1 MGTMQIAKT
10 LVSWPMI
17 SGVDNSATQIQNDSQ
32 ELHSQVLSAVCIF
45 FVLYPITYD
54 VYIYISFF
62 FAGAF
67 DDSGGSGDSS
77 WETNLCASQQR
88 GERAAH

>member
-1 MGTMQIAKT
+1 MVATMQIAKT

-17 SGVDNSATQIQNDSQ
+17 SGVDNFATQIQNDSE
-32 ELHSQVLSAVCIF
+32 ELHSQVLLSAVCIF
-45 FVLYPITYD
+45 LLYCIPLC
-54 VYIYISFF
+54 ISFI

>member
-17 SGVDNSATQIQNDSQ
+17 SGVDNSATQIQNDSE
-32 ELHSQVLSAVCIF
+32 ELHSQVLSVICIF
-45 FVLYPITYD
+45 LLYCIPLR
-54 VYIYISFF
+54 ISFI

-77 WETNLCASQQR
+77 WETKLCASQQR